1 MKSATIQS
9 YKPLCLIPR
18 KREDRGLALLN
29 PEQTDVN
36 EIQLC
41 DEEIND
47 AMAADN
53 ELMQGDFFDFNL

>member
-1 MKSATIQS
+1 MKSATIQR
-9 YKPLCLIPR
+9 YKPTCLIPR

-29 PEQTDVN
+29 PEQNIVD
-36 EIQLC
+36 EIQLA

-53 ELMQGDFFDFNL
+53 EIMQGGFFDFNL